1 MKKFEYKV
9 EIISQ
14 YNSTVYKVEHEVDI
28 LNEWGKG
35 GWELVSTSTL
45 GQLIYGYFK
54 RELKS

>member
-14 YNSTVYKVEHEVDI
+14 YNGTVYKVEHEEDI
-28 LNEWGKG
+28 LKELGEA
-35 GWELVSTSTL
+35 GWELSGVATL